1 MLVLFIFLLGC
12 EEPQIRNSDSIA
24 QSKTGSY
31 NSNDKQVVDEPIKI
45 GFAMDTL
52 TEERWVKDRDHFKE
66 SVEALGAE
74 VEVMASH
81 GDDALQIWQA
91 ETMISNGIDL
101 LVIVP
106 HNAESTA
113 AIVEKAHSA
122 GIKVLSYDRLVKNA
136 EVEMYVSYDN
146 ERVGVLQAQAITELV
161 PKGKYVYIGGAE
173 TDNNAHMFK
182 KGVFEVLQPLIDK
195 GDITVVFDQWTKD
208 WVPSN
213 AKENMEIALNANH
226 HDIDAVIAANDA
238 TAGAVIEVLEEQ
250 GLAGKIPVAGQDA
263 DLAAIQRIVE
273 GKQTMT
279 IYKPINE
286 LTEIAAELAIKLAK
300 DEEIGEL
307 GEIVKVNNGKME
319 VPSILLSPTVVN
331 HSNVDETIIADG
343 FHMKED
349 VYLNKGKED

>member
-52 TEERWVKDRDHFKE
+52 TEERWVKDRDHFKQ

-146 ERVGVLQAQAITELV
+146 ERVGVLQAQAITKLV

-238 TAGAVIEVLEEQ
+238 TAGAVIEALEEQ
-250 GLAGKIPVAGQDA
+250 GLAGKVPVAGQDA
-263 DLAAIQRIVE
+263 DLAAIQRIIE
-273 GKQTMT
+273 GKQAMT

-286 LTEIAAELAIKLAK
+286 LTELAAELAIKLAK